1 MGNPIGI
8 INEQGY
14 PASNGLGFTP
24 LNEEQ
29 KSEILKE
36 LEKNQESN
44 M

>member
-24 LNEEQ
+24 LTEEQ
-29 KSEILKE
+29 KAEIQKE
-36 LEKNQESN
+36 IEKNIENN